1 MTAPIIHASAT
12 MGESGMKYG
21 DHVAWLYFPS
31 SAEAAGL
38 GRWTNSVLSSLR
50 AMSLCL
56 LALLFLA
63 CPGYAQDSE
72 TTVRLDGRAL
82 FRVSDDGEINSDT
95 RANRVEQRLA
105 SLLENLDGIPRAI
118 VNSDG
123 GERIVTVAGVPVT
136 RVLPIDAENNLT
148 NIDDLS
154 LQWAAAI
161 DRELARAREQR
172 LGWGGRFLAEIR
184 GAVQNAFAG
193 VAESAVRTVP
203 RLLAALLV
211 IGLFLALAWAVHWLL
226 RALFRRTIADRTLE
240 NLIKQSVYYA
250 IVMVGVVIGAG
261 ALGINPQTLVTGLGL
276 TGLVLGFALK
286 DILSNFV
293 GGLLILALRPFE
305 IGDQIV
311 VGETEGAV
319 ERIELRATQ
328 IRTYDGRVALVPNA
342 EVFTSRIVNN
352 TADPIRRGNVV
363 IRAGYDLD
371 LAKALPILRAAAADA
386 PGVIERPVAI
396 RVEDLG
402 ADDLT
407 LNVSFWS
414 DSRRTDFQDT
424 CSAVRSHLF
433 RAMPEAGISPPQPD
447 LRRLAPAEISNWR
460 AILDRN
466 DDAS

>member
-1 MTAPIIHASAT
+1 
-12 MGESGMKYG
+12 MKYG
-21 DHVAWLYFPS
+21 DHTIPAGWRALQR
-31 SAEAAGL
+31 EA
-38 GRWTNSVLSSLR
+38 GRGIGTIGVLR
-50 AMSLCL
+50 ALSAGCLCL
-56 LALLFLA
+56 LALLFVV

-82 FRVSDDGEINSDT
+82 FRVSNDSEITSET
-95 RANRVEQRLA
+95 RATRVEQRLA
-105 SLLENLDGIPRAI
+105 SLLENLDAIPQAI
-118 VNSDG
+118 VSSEG
-123 GERIVTVAGVPVT
+123 GERIISVAGVPVT

-148 NIDDLS
+148 NIDGLS
-154 LQWAAAI
+154 LQWAASI

-172 LGWGGRFLAEIR
+172 LGWGGRFLAETR

-226 RALFRRTIADRTLE
+226 RALFRRTITDRTLE

-293 GGLLILALRPFE
+293 GGLLILVLRPFE

-328 IRTYDGRVALVPNA
+328 IRTPN
-342 EVFTSRIVNN
+342 
-352 TADPIRRGNVV
+352 
-363 IRAGYDLD
+363 L
-371 LAKALPILRAAAADA
+371 
-386 PGVIERPVAI
+386 
-396 RVEDLG
+396 
-402 ADDLT
+402 
-407 LNVSFWS
+407 
-414 DSRRTDFQDT
+414 
-424 CSAVRSHLF
+424 
-433 RAMPEAGISPPQPD
+433 
-447 LRRLAPAEISNWR
+447 
-460 AILDRN
+460 
-466 DDAS
+466 